1 MTVEFEAD
9 RVLDVRGTLCPMPI
23 IEVKRAIDQAASGQ
37 IIKVLATD
45 PGSLSDMP
53 AWARR
58 TGNKLL
64 QATQEDGI
72 FVFFVQK
79 V

>member
-23 IEVKRAIDQAASGQ
+23 IEAKRAIDQAASGQ

>member
-23 IEVKRAIDQAASGQ
+23 IEVKRAIDQASSGQ